1 MNITAAFPQ
10 CLPSIMGNIKR
21 ERFYSLRQ
29 VEGLLKSNQL
39 LFRLQKI
46 NKVLGVEEGIS
57 L

>member
-1 MNITAAFPQ
+1 
-10 CLPSIMGNIKR
+10 MGNIKR

-39 LFRLQKI
+39 LFHLQKI